1 MLGRIAH
8 NFSGCR
14 RGRPAGPGSAFLENG
29 GRKGK
34 KSGQRRLRRPLQSV
48 SYLVDAELPT
58 YPPPEVPLTDRRP
71 TPAHTRVHAAVAA
84 SRLRKGEKGNPP
96 GIFDHNSGDKQARLV
111 GVKVNGKA
119 YQRPIPG
126 RYKSIEEAAAA
137 QAVAYQKF
145 ATGGVEAVWPTTP
158 MTDRNQRGT
167 VRHAF
172 IAN

>member
-1 MLGRIAH
+1 MQVSTHCQIRQAGEPGLPLRMEADAAA
-8 NFSGCR
+8 
-14 RGRPAGPGSAFLENG
+14 PAEPPLEQPA
-29 GRKGK
+29 K
-34 KSGQRRLRRPLQSV
+34 K
-48 SYLVDAELPT
+48 
-58 YPPPEVPLTDRRP
+58 
-71 TPAHTRVHAAVAA
+71 
-84 SRLRKGEKGNPP
+84 RKGEKGNPP